1 MISQNKQVSADV
13 INILEAYKTNQIKTQ
28 TNSPGKKAAK
38 WEKKKKKKPTE
49 KLRKTSEV
57 LHDSSIV
64 V

>member
-38 WEKKKKKKPTE
+38 WEKKKKKPTE